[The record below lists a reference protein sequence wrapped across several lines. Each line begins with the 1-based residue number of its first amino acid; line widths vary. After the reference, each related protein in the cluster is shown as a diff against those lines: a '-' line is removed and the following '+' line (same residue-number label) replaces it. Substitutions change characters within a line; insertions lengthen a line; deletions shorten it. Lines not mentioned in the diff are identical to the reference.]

1 VPPTSPWAS
10 CAALTRS
17 RLASADSERGRLAG
31 AKSVIVVLVDIR
43 IGITNSPREIS
54 FESAEKPA
62 DVEKVVAEAL
72 DGKKT
77 YFTLKD
83 AKGKVFLIPTA
94 GLAYVEV
101 GSEER
106 GRVGFVS

>member
-1 VPPTSPWAS
+1 M
-10 CAALTRS
+10 
-17 RLASADSERGRLAG
+17 
-31 AKSVIVVLVDIR
+31 SVIVILVDIR
-43 IGITNSPREIS
+43 IGIANSPREIS
-54 FESAEKPA
+54 FESAQTPA
-62 DVEKVVAEAL
+62 DVEKIVADAL
-72 DGKKT
+72 EKNAS

-83 AKGKVFLIPTA
+83 VKGKVFLIPTA